1 MRFSLIRKTTCLIGV
16 EVSSAVASNAS
27 GLPVELTVGLGD
39 GTGEVVAFG
48 SASLVLQAAAISPRP
63 RMAATQGN
71 ARRCT
76 GVLMDARSLSSAA
89 RTARGPAKHLG
100 GRAGRP
106 LPREA
111 REPLAPGG
119 DEAFAQGG
127 VREEP
132 GQTVGDRV
140 RLVRVDRSAASPATS
155 GSEETDE
162 VSTGTPAA
170 NPSST
175 GNPNPSYRDG
185 YASTVAPVSSAT
197 LLVVATT

>member
-1 MRFSLIRKTTCLIGV
+1 VLDGV

-89 RTARGPAKHLG
+89 RTARGRPEHLG

-106 LPREA
+106 LP
-111 REPLAPGG
+111 
-119 DEAFAQGG
+119 
-127 VREEP
+127 
-132 GQTVGDRV
+132 
-140 RLVRVDRSAASPATS
+140 
-155 GSEETDE
+155 
-162 VSTGTPAA
+162 
-170 NPSST
+170 
-175 GNPNPSYRDG
+175 
-185 YASTVAPVSSAT
+185 
-197 LLVVATT
+197 